1 MTSTLPRCTQYKS
14 FCQVCD
20 KLIRIIGLSLH
31 LHYAVTTRVKEVT
44 VLKNENNISR
54 PYQVP
59 IWHKATLSMEEAMAY
74 TGIGRDK
81 LREMTNREDCPFI
94 LWNGS
99 KRLIKRKEFDE
110 YLSKA

>member
-1 MTSTLPRCTQYKS
+1 M
-14 FCQVCD
+14 
-20 KLIRIIGLSLH
+20 
-31 LHYAVTTRVKEVT
+31 
-44 VLKNENNISR
+44 KNENNINRS
-54 PYQVP
+54 YQVP
-59 IWHKATLSMEEAMAY
+59 ICHKATLSIEEAMAY

-110 YLSKA
+110 YISKACSI

>member
-1 MTSTLPRCTQYKS
+1 
-14 FCQVCD
+14 
-20 KLIRIIGLSLH
+20 
-31 LHYAVTTRVKEVT
+31 
-44 VLKNENNISR
+44 
-54 PYQVP
+54 
-59 IWHKATLSMEEAMAY
+59 MEEAMAY

-110 YLSKA
+110 YLSKACSI